1 MAATG
6 GEDYEL
12 ILVGS
17 EDAIA
22 RTSAALDAPLTIV
35 GRIVEGEPRVRVL
48 DAAGAEV
55 ALPSRGWDHL
65 AKDRPRVSAITI
77 HAATPGAT
85 RKLGE
90 RIGRMLRAGDVV
102 LLSGELGAGK
112 TVLAQGIGRGLGVTD
127 PIKSSSF
134 VIMNE
139 YDGATLRLYH
149 ADLYRLED
157 PEQVAELALDELAA
171 KGVLVVEW
179 PERAPNEMPP
189 EHLLVRLAYDGAKS
203 RTIEIEGVGERYA
216 EIARRSSPLSS

>member
-1 MAATG
+1 MSN
-6 GEDYEL
+6 
-12 ILVGS
+12 I
-17 EDAIA
+17 IK
-22 RTSAALDAPLTIV
+22 AP
-35 GRIVEGEPRVRVL
+35 
-48 DAAGAEV
+48 
-55 ALPSRGWDHL
+55 
-65 AKDRPRVSAITI
+65 
-77 HAATPGAT
+77 TPGVT

-139 YDGATLRLYH
+139 YEGATLRLYH

-157 PEQVAELALDELAA
+157 PEQVAELALDELAE

-189 EHLLVRLAYDGAKS
+189 EHLLVRLAYDGAKA
-203 RTIEIEGVGERYA
+203 RTIEIEGVGTRY
-216 EIARRSSPLSS
+216 EELARRAEPKPK

>member
-1 MAATG
+1 MSAAT
-6 GEDYEL
+6 L
-12 ILVGS
+12 
-17 EDAIA
+17 
-22 RTSAALDAPLTIV
+22 
-35 GRIVEGEPRVRVL
+35 
-48 DAAGAEV
+48 
-55 ALPSRGWDHL
+55 
-65 AKDRPRVSAITI
+65 

-90 RIGRMLRAGDVV
+90 RLGRMLRAGDVV

-139 YDGATLRLYH
+139 YEGAPLRLYH

-171 KGVLVVEW
+171 TGVLVVEW

-189 EHLLVRLAYDGAKS
+189 EHLLLRLAYNGARA
-203 RTIEIEGVGERYA
+203 RTIQIEGIGARY
-216 EIARRSSPLSS
+216 EEMARKFMVRSHARK

>member
-1 MAATG
+1 MST
-6 GEDYEL
+6 
-12 ILVGS
+12 
-17 EDAIA
+17 
-22 RTSAALDAPLTIV
+22 LTV
-35 GRIVEGEPRVRVL
+35 
-48 DAAGAEV
+48 
-55 ALPSRGWDHL
+55 
-65 AKDRPRVSAITI
+65 

-90 RIGRMLRAGDVV
+90 RIGRLLRAGDIV

-139 YDGATLRLYH
+139 YDGASLRLFH

-157 PEQVAELALDELAA
+157 PEQVAELALDELAS

-179 PERAPNEMPP
+179 PERAPGEMPP
-189 EHLLVRLAYDGAKS
+189 EHLLCRLAYNGARA
-203 RTIEIEGVGERYA
+203 RTVEVEGAGARYA
-216 EIARRSSPLSS
+216 ELARKLEMRTVAANPDDR